1 MKSSFPRLI
10 IGRPMRAHFLLIPLV
25 LLLLPLP
32 SFAQSERHPTA
43 AEIEDQLQAMR
54 QNLLH
59 LRQTGIYDDRR
70 PHNMRLQRDTFAEA
84 WSEVDET
91 IAPFLG
97 DWTAI
102 EENVAI
108 YPTANP
114 GEVCEID
121 SYLDISD
128 FYLGQVVEGHLVTDI
143 NLTFVLDSGFL
154 VSTFVYD
161 DEAARYEYAN
171 PWPVEDPTT
180 SSYFTEYHPELVEQ
194 FQQAGCL
201 IEDPE

>member
-1 MKSSFPRLI
+1 
-10 IGRPMRAHFLLIPLV
+10 MRAHFFLLPLA

-54 QNLLH
+54 QNILQLM
-59 LRQTGIYDDRR
+59 RTGIYDDRR
-70 PHNMRLQRDTFAEA
+70 PHAMRLQRDTFAEA
-84 WSEVDET
+84 WSEVDAAT
-91 IAPFLG
+91 APFLG

-102 EENVAI
+102 EENLAI

-114 GEVCEID
+114 GEVCVID
-121 SYLDISD
+121 SHLDLSD

-171 PWPVEDPTT
+171 PRPLADPAA
-180 SSYFTEYHPELVEQ
+180 SPYYVEYHPEIVEQ
-194 FQQAGCL
+194 FQQAECL
-201 IEDPE
+201 TESPE